1 MVKIK
6 TPDWPLTYL
15 GIIGLLSMYINKD
28 GI

>member
-6 TPDWPLTYL
+6 TPDWPLIYL